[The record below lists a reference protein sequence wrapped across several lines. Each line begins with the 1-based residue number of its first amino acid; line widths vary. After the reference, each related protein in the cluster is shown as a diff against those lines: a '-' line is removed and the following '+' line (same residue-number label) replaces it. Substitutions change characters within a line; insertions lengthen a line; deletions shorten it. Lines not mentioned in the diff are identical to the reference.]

1 MSQGLARR
9 APSFPGG
16 EGTSTGRGLLAEG
29 LNNERC

>member
-9 APSFPGG
+9 APSFLG